1 MIRGLTREMR
11 FLNSI
16 QLIFLMLIGMIIFPI
31 QSAIAATATPSTS
44 RTPSASPTTS
54 PASTTSPTSTT
65 NPKKKVVKKPTAKT
79 PAPPLEPRTFP
90 WPPTK
95 DFTANAGAFAKIVT
109 WSEMIEAYS
118 SNKSLN
124 EQKENCLTKA
134 CGAIIVTAEYRC
146 EWWEIRANVLAID
159 VSDPKKITNLGALR
173 TTSANTDPKQY
184 ATILLVSNEPL
195 AANVNVGNIS
205 AICHKKNTSEQ
216 IPTTTYTP
224 TRDSAVYKG

>member
-1 MIRGLTREMR
+1 MNLLVKITMFLLLT
-11 FLNSI
+11 SP
-16 QLIFLMLIGMIIFPI
+16 LILVDNLS
-31 QSAIAATATPSTS
+31 QSAEAATVSKSPTATSSASTS
-44 RTPSASPTTS
+44 ASSSASPTTS
-54 PASTTSPTSTT
+54 TT
-65 NPKKKVVKKPTAKT
+65 PKKKVVKKPVAKT

-95 DFTANAGAFAKIVT
+95 DFTVNAGAFAKIVT
-109 WSEMIEAYS
+109 WPEMIEAYS

-146 EWWEIRANVLAID
+146 EWWEIRANVLATD
-159 VSDPKKITNLGALR
+159 FNDPKKLTNLGALR
-173 TTSANTDPKQY
+173 TTNSSTDPKQY

-195 AANVNVGNIS
+195 AANINVGNIS
-205 AICHKKNTSEQ
+205 AICHKKVTTEQ